1 MKKEIYALVD
11 CDNFYVSCERL
22 FRPELQNKP
31 VVVLSNNDGCIVS
44 RSNEVKKLGIQ
55 MGTPYFKAYDL
66 IKEHNISVF
75 SSNYTLYA
83 DISNRIVKTLRTFSP
98 NIEVYSIDEA
108 FLTLNL
114 SGSNYIRYGKDI
126 RAKILHNVGIPT
138 TIGIAYSKTLCK
150 IATKI
155 GKKDTQYEG
164 VLSLL
169 NIENNDKY
177 LELVQ
182 VEDIWGVGRKY
193 SVWLKSIGI
202 NNAKQLKYAD
212 KTTIRKKMTVQ
223 GLRTVLELNNISCIP
238 FENHIPEKKSI
249 TSSKSFGRKTGSLE
263 SIQKALSVDVAT
275 AGEKLRS
282 QKSVTGE
289 ISIFILTDP
298 FKSDFYSNMVK
309 IKLPY
314 KTSDSCMLIKYAME
328 GLKSIFK
335 EGYIYKKCGAIL
347 TDISPKDDLQLN
359 LFTFSSGNTEKKETI
374 MKTIDM
380 INKKWGRDTIKIGSM
395 GVENTLMMKQTM
407 KSPRYTTDWEELL
420 IARL

>member
-1 MKKEIYALVD
+1 MKKDIYALVD

-31 VVVLSNNDGCIVS
+31 VLVLSNNDGCIVS
-44 RSNEVKKLGIQ
+44 RSNEVKKLGTQ

-66 IKEHNISVF
+66 IKQHNISVF

-83 DISNRIVKTLRTFSP
+83 DISNRIVKTLKKFSP

-108 FLTLNL
+108 FLTLKL
-114 SGSNYIRYGKDI
+114 SHSNYTEYGKDM
-126 RAKILHNVGIPT
+126 RERILHDVGIPT

-150 IATKI
+150 VATKI
-155 GKKDTQYEG
+155 AKKNPQYEG

-169 NIENNDKY
+169 DIEGNDKY
-177 LELVQ
+177 LEM
-182 VEDIWGVGRKY
+182 VEVDDIWGVGRKY

-202 NNAKQLKYAD
+202 NSAKQLKYANRN
-212 KTTIRKKMTVQ
+212 TIRGKMTVQ
-223 GLRTVLELNNISCIP
+223 GLRTVLELNNIPCIP
-238 FENHIPEKKSI
+238 LETHTPDKKSI
-249 TSSKSFGRKTGSLE
+249 TSSKSFGKKTDSLE
-263 SIQKALSVDVAT
+263 DIQKALSIDVAR

-282 QKSVTGE
+282 QNTVAGE

-298 FKSDFYSNMVK
+298 FKSEHYSNMIK

-314 KTSDSCMLIKYAME
+314 KTSDSCVLIKYAMK

>member
-1 MKKEIYALVD
+1 MKKNIYALVD

-83 DISNRIVKTLRTFSP
+83 DISNRVVKTLQNFSP

-114 SGSNYIRYGKDI
+114 SNSNYTEFGKKI
-126 RAKILHNVGIPT
+126 RAKILQDVGIPT

-155 GKKDTQYEG
+155 AKKNSQYHG
-164 VLSLL
+164 VLSVLE
-169 NIENNDKY
+169 IQSNDEY
-177 LELVQ
+177 LEMVD
-182 VEDIWGVGRKY
+182 VDDIWGVGRKY
-193 SVWLKSIGI
+193 SLWLKSIGI
-202 NNAKQLKYAD
+202 KNAKQLKYANRN
-212 KTTIRKKMTVQ
+212 TIRGKMTVQ
-223 GLRTVLELNNISCIP
+223 GLRTVLELNNIPCIP
-238 FENHIPEKKSI
+238 LETHIPNKKSI
-249 TSSKSFGRKTGSLE
+249 TSSKSFGKKTDSLE
-263 SIQKALSVDVAT
+263 DIQKALSIDVAR

-282 QKSVTGE
+282 QNSVTGE

-298 FKSDFYSNMVK
+298 FKSEYYSNMVK

-314 KTSDSCMLIKYAME
+314 KTSDSCELIKHALR
-328 GLKSIFK
+328 GLNSIFK
-335 EGYIYKKCGAIL
+335 KGYIYKKCGAIL
-347 TDISPKDDLQLN
+347 TDISSRDDLQLN
-359 LFTFSSGNTEKKETI
+359 LFHSSQEYKTKKEDI
-374 MKTIDM
+374 MKTIDE
-380 INKKWGRDTIKIGSM
+380 INKRWGTDTVRIGSM
-395 GVENTLMMKQTM
+395 GLENRLKMKQTM
-407 KSPRYTTDWEELL
+407 ISPLYSTNWDELL
-420 IARL
+420 IAKL